1 MRGAARRDLCKQ
13 LLLSF
18 SPYAAGFRPR
28 TGNGSGIYLM
38 TIRIAELRVLIYIP
52 ESDEEYMTV
61 AIPKIIKFVE
71 RQFPGIVKNRKTSP
85 VKVHIEYISEN
96 EQQEGVV
103 T

>member
-1 MRGAARRDLCKQ
+1 
-13 LLLSF
+13 
-18 SPYAAGFRPR
+18 
-28 TGNGSGIYLM
+28 M
-38 TIRIAELRVLIYIP
+38 TIRVAELRILIYIP
-52 ESDEEYMTV
+52 ESDEEYMPV

-71 RQFPGIVKNRKTSP
+71 KQFPGIVKNRKTSP